1 MKNVVVTILTVLVSA
16 IAMATVAFGAQ
27 LSDTATAMSA
37 MSDALSRAALQ
48 AAVTGAVAG
57 IGTLPSTS
65 TGGSDGMAFAALAVG
80 AIAGGVVLIRKA
92 ITER

>member
-1 MKNVVVTILTVLVSA
+1 MKKVVVTILAVLASA

-27 LSDTATAMSA
+27 LSDTATAMSVI
-37 MSDALSRAALQ
+37 SDTLSRAALQ
-48 AAVTGAVAG
+48 ASVTGNVAG

-65 TGGSDGMAFAALAVG
+65 TGGTDGMFLALGLGALA
-80 AIAGGVVLIRKA
+80 GGFALIRKA